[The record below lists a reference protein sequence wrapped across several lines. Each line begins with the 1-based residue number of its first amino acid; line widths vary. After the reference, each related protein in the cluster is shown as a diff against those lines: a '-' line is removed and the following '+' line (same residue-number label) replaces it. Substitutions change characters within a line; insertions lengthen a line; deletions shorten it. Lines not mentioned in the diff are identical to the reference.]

1 MSEMTAEQIKRA
13 VSERYAA
20 RARKA
25 AAAGE
30 TVALEV
36 AGSSSES
43 CCDDSCCPPAAPA
56 GGSGVTATI
65 EFVESVDD
73 ACCDDACCG
82 PTAPTAD
89 EVSFVK
95 GLYAQSEVEGLP
107 AGALE
112 AAAGCGNPTAIAE
125 LSPGETVLDLGSG
138 GGIDCLLAGK
148 QVGPEGKVIG
158 VDMTPDMVNLA
169 RENARKV
176 GATNVQFKLGE
187 IEDLP
192 LPDRSVDVIIS
203 NCVINLS
210 PDKAQVFREAYRVM
224 RPGGR
229 LRVSD
234 MVWVGERPADAE
246 GAESWAGCVAGALP
260 LEDYLGLIRA
270 AGFEN
275 ARAEPRLLDPAKT
288 LASALVFADKP
299 R

>member
-1 MSEMTAEQIKRA
+1 
-13 VSERYAA
+13 VS
-20 RARKA
+20 A
-25 AAAGE
+25 AAE
-30 TVALEV
+30 
-36 AGSSSES
+36 
-43 CCDDSCCPPAAPA
+43 APA
-56 GGSGVTATI
+56 
-65 EFVESVDD
+65 DD

-82 PTAPTAD
+82 PSAPSES

-95 GLYAQSEVEGLP
+95 GLYAQTEVEGLP

-125 LSPGETVLDLGSG
+125 LLAGETVLDLGSG
-138 GGIDCLLAGK
+138 GGIDCFLAAK
-148 QVGPEGKVIG
+148 QVGASGRVIG

-169 RENARKV
+169 RENAARV

-192 LPDRSVDVIIS
+192 LPDASVDVIIS

-210 PDKAQVFREAYRVM
+210 PDKARVFREAFRVL

-234 MVWVGERPADAE
+234 MVWLGERPADAA

-260 LEDYLGLIRA
+260 LDDYLGLIRA
-270 AGFEN
+270 AGFVA
-275 ARAEPRLLDPAKT
+275 ARAEPRQLDPGKT
-288 LASALVFADKP
+288 LASALVYAEKP
-299 R
+299 